1 MIDLPPKIARG
12 FMADL
17 AAYCAEVDEH
27 KRTEI
32 AARQR
37 HILSDYLPQRAARL
51 RVSDVRAMFDQM
63 RGQKEIAR

>member
-1 MIDLPPKIARG
+1 MIELPPKVARA

-17 AAYCAEVDEH
+17 AAYYAEADEH
-27 KRTEI
+27 KRNEI

-37 HILSDYLPQRAARL
+37 HILSDYLPRRAARL

-63 RGQKEIAR
+63 RAQKEITT

>member
-17 AAYCAEVDEH
+17 AAYFAETDEH

-37 HILSDYLPQRAARL
+37 HILSDYLPPRAARL
-51 RVSDVRAMFDQM
+51 RVSDIKAMFDEL
-63 RGQKEIAR
+63 RGQKEIAQ